1 MAISR
6 DKKNTLVAELTELFA
21 SAKGTV
27 GAAYTGLSV
36 ADLQELRTT
45 ARSAGVV
52 IKVAKNRLV
61 RVALTNND
69 KFKDT
74 DTSLLTGQLVYAFSN
89 EDEVAPAQVLAK
101 FAKSHP
107 ELKLVTGFDSKG
119 ESLDTATVIA
129 LAELPTKDQLRGQ
142 LVSVIAAP
150 LSGFLG
156 VANGAQRGFAQ
167 VLSQRA
173 EAL

>member
-1 MAISR
+1 MAITR

-21 SAKGTV
+21 SAKGTA

-36 ADLQELRTT
+36 ADMQELRGL
-45 ARSAGVV
+45 AREAGVV
-52 IKVAKNRLV
+52 IKVVKNRLV
-61 RVALTNND
+61 RVALGANE
-69 KFKDT
+69 KFKTT

-101 FAKSHP
+101 FAKKHP
-107 ELKLVTGFDSKG
+107 ELQLVVGFDNAG
-119 ESLDTATVIA
+119 NTLDTATVKA

-150 LSGFLG
+150 LCGFLG
-156 VANGAQRGFAQ
+156 VANGTQRGFAQ

>member
-21 SAKGTV
+21 TAKGTV

-36 ADLQELRTT
+36 KNLQELRAA
-45 ARSAGVV
+45 ARANDVV

-61 RVALTNND
+61 RVALGSND
-69 KFKDT
+69 KFKAA
-74 DTSLLTGQLVYAFSN
+74 DTSLLTGQLVYAFSST
-89 EDEVAPAQVLAK
+89 DEVAPAQVLAK

-107 ELKLVTGFDSKG
+107 ELKLVAGFDNTG
-119 ESLDTATVIA
+119 VTLDSATVNA
-129 LAELPTKDQLRGQ
+129 LASLPTKDQLRGQ

-150 LSGFLG
+150 LTGFLG
-156 VANGAQRGFAQ
+156 VANGAQRG
-167 VLSQRA
+167 LS
-173 EAL
+173 LIHI

>member
-6 DKKNTLVAELTELFA
+6 DKKNTLVAELAELF
-21 SAKGTV
+21 STAKGSV
-27 GAAYTGLSV
+27 GAAYTTLSV
-36 ADLQELRTT
+36 ADLQELRKE
-45 ARSAGVV
+45 ARENSVV

-61 RVALTNND
+61 RVALAEST
-69 KFKDT
+69 KFKNADS
-74 DTSLLTGQLVYAFSN
+74 SLLTGQLVYAFSS

-101 FAKSHP
+101 FAKTHP
-107 ELKLVTGFDSKG
+107 ALQLVVGFDDTG
-119 ESLDTATVIA
+119 ATLDTATVIA
-129 LAELPTKDQLRGQ
+129 LASLPTKDQLRGQ

-150 LSGFLG
+150 LTGFLG

>member
-6 DKKNTLVAELTELFA
+6 DKKNTLVTELAELFA
-21 SAKGTV
+21 SAKGSV
-27 GAAYTGLSV
+27 GAAYTNLSV
-36 ADLQELRTT
+36 ADMQELRAA
-45 ARSAGVV
+45 ARETNVV

-61 RVALTNND
+61 RVVLGDSD
-69 KFKDT
+69 KFKAA
-74 DTSLLTGQLVYAFSN
+74 DTSLLTGQLVYAFSS

-101 FAKSHP
+101 FAKKHP
-107 ELKLVTGFDSKG
+107 ELKLVVGFDNTG
-119 ESLDTATVIA
+119 ASLDTAMVTA
-129 LAELPTKDQLRGQ
+129 LAALPTKDQLRGQ

-150 LSGFLG
+150 LTGFLG

-173 EAL
+173 ESL